1 MKKQTNKQTE
11 VEQTC
16 IVRQISDE
24 TYSDQTG
31 ADPSSYHSPHK
42 RVVMEYKQAATVGD
56 HKCNVILYDL

>member
-42 RVVMEYKQAATVGD
+42 RVVMEYKQAATV
-56 HKCNVILYDL
+56 